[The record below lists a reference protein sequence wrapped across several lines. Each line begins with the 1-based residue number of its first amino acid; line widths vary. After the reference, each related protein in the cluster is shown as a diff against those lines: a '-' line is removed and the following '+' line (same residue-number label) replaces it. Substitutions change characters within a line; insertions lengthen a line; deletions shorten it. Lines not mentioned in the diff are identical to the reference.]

1 MLTLKKIACCA
12 GALMFCVALMGCQT
26 YGESAGLG
34 AVLGATAGAII
45 GNQSGHSEGGAVVGA
60 AIGAIGGAIVH
71 DVNVQREEEMEQHQA
86 HRPDPV
92 RHPEPVLTTRPSVPK
107 MTHSL
112 VLEESSVLPS
122 RVRRGSMVEASIQYA
137 LTGGRYGTRV
147 TEVRELMRDG
157 KVIER
162 FFSKSEVR
170 ENGSWV
176 SAQQFRVSEH
186 LEPGEYTV
194 VQTISSRDMTVSASS
209 TLTVN

>member
-1 MLTLKKIACCA
+1 MLTWKKFTSCA
-12 GALMFCVALMGCQT
+12 GALIFCVALTGCQT

-45 GNQSGHSEGGAVVGA
+45 GNQSGHSEGGAVIGA
-60 AIGAIGGAIVH
+60 AIGAVGGAIVH
-71 DVNVQREEEMEQHQA
+71 DVNVQREEEMHA
-86 HRPDPV
+86 TRPDPV
-92 RHPEPVLTTRPSVPK
+92 RHPDPVLTPSPSVPK

-157 KVIER
+157 KVVER

-176 SAQQFRVSEH
+176 SAQQFRVSDH

>member
-1 MLTLKKIACCA
+1 MLTLKKFACCA
-12 GALMFCVALMGCQT
+12 GALMLCVTLTGCQT

-34 AVLGATAGAII
+34 AILGATAGAII

-71 DVNVQREEEMEQHQA
+71 DVNVQREEEMRQHQA
-86 HRPDPV
+86 HRPD
-92 RHPEPVLTTRPSVPK
+92 PVLTTRPSVPK

-157 KVIER
+157 KVVER

>member
-1 MLTLKKIACCA
+1 ML
-12 GALMFCVALMGCQT
+12 CVALIGCAT

-45 GNQSGHSEGGAVVGA
+45 GNQSGHSEGGAVIGA

-71 DVNVQREEEMEQHQA
+71 DVNVQREEEMHGA
-86 HRPDPV
+86 RRPDTVRHPDPV
-92 RHPEPVLTTRPSVPK
+92 LATRPSVPK